1 LNANSTLL
9 VNGGTL
15 RFNFVTGA
23 ATIGSGV
30 TATVAS
36 GATLQLAGPI
46 SALSSGG
53 NRVNVTNNSNA
64 TGLLVSGTNQQVG
77 NIDGS
82 GTTQVN
88 AGSDL
93 MANHIIQGALVIG
106 GTAGSPALVTIDAS
120 DPSGNPLVTA
130 LSHDGG
136 LGSAAFETSVL
147 SSRSVAIGDLSLLSA
162 PDGEFADA
170 GPILSREA
178 GRESNASSV
187 PEPSAVLLLGLGMA
201 VILLMV
207 TRQNAS
213 LATPILHVTG
223 KSFPISQ

>member
-46 SALSSGG
+46 STLSSGG

-64 TGLLVSGTNQQVG
+64 TGLLVSGANQQVG

-82 GTTQVN
+82 GTTQIN

-93 MANHIIQGALVIG
+93 TANHFIQGALVIG
-106 GTAGSPALVTIDAS
+106 GAAGSPAIVTIAAS
-120 DPSGNPLVTA
+120 DASGNPLMQASSEPSGLLLAGSLASSSPFGASIGFASTMR
-130 LSHDGG
+130 DGPSSG
-136 LGSAAFETSVL
+136 TTFTLPSLGSSTSAV
-147 SSRSVAIGDLSLLSA
+147 SVAA
-162 PDGEFADA
+162 
-170 GPILSREA
+170 
-178 GRESNASSV
+178 V
-187 PEPSAVLLLGLGMA
+187 PEPSTIVISTFALASLLGFG
-201 VILLMV
+201 IG
-207 TRQNAS
+207 RRRKHR
-213 LATPILHVTG
+213 P
-223 KSFPISQ
+223 F